1 MPTVR
6 DRLIQQI
13 TIQDALLTRRAERS
27 LRAYVE
33 QAWPILEPTTPFL
46 GNWHIELIIEY
57 LEAIS
62 AGLVTRL
69 LINVPPRYMKS
80 LLVSVLWPTWE
91 WIAYPSRRWIFT
103 SYSEALSLKH
113 SLDRR
118 TLLQSDW
125 YQVRWGRRVRLAV
138 DQNVKGEFTNT
149 ARGMMIA
156 TSIGG
161 SITGKGG
168 DRIVIDDPHH
178 PMQAESD
185 VQRETAL
192 EYFRRTL
199 STRLDDKR
207 RGAIVMVMQRLHE
220 RDLSARFLE
229 LDPVHVCL
237 PAEAE
242 SPTSIV
248 FPRSHRIH
256 TRPTGDV
263 LWPAREDRAALAEQR
278 RLLGSAVFAGQY
290 QQRPAPAGGLIFERD
305 WFRYYHDL
313 PSGLEIA
320 QSWDMAFK
328 DGKENDYV
336 VGLVAGR
343 TGSDIYL
350 IDRVKGQWAFSES
363 CRQVEALTRRYPDTR
378 TVLIEDAAN
387 GPAIIDALTHRIA
400 GIIAVSPEGGKLA
413 RAQAAQ
419 PRVEAGNVYLPHPRP
434 HGALIAE
441 RAWVEDFVYQLAV
454 FPHGAHDDDVD
465 AFTQLLVRWQ
475 RPAVY
480 EWIVW

>member
-1 MPTVR
+1 MTNPDDLR
-6 DRLIQQI
+6 RQLQ
-13 TIQDALLTRRAERS
+13 IQDALLTLRAERS

-46 GNWHIELIIEY
+46 GNWHIDLIIAH
-57 LEAIS
+57 LEAIT
-62 AGLVTRL
+62 AGKIPRL

-80 LLVSVLWPTWE
+80 LLVSVFWPTWE
-91 WIAYPSRRWIFT
+91 WITYPNRRWIFT

-125 YQVRWGRRVRLAV
+125 YQARWGTRVQLAA
-138 DQNVKGEFTNT
+138 DQNVKGEVTNP

-168 DRIVIDDPHH
+168 DRIVIDDPHN

-185 VQRETAL
+185 VQREAAL

-199 STRLDDKR
+199 STRLDDKK
-207 RGAIVMVMQRLHE
+207 RGAMVLVMQRLHE

-229 LDPVHVCL
+229 LEPVHICL

-242 SPTSIV
+242 TPTHIV
-248 FPRSHRIH
+248 FPGSGRII
-256 TRPTGDV
+256 TRDTGDV
-263 LWPAREDRAALAEQR
+263 LWPEREGPAVLAKQKV
-278 RLLGSAVFAGQY
+278 LLGSADYAGQY
-290 QQRPAPAGGLIFERD
+290 QQRPAPAGGLIFQRD
-305 WFRYYHDL
+305 WFRFYDEL
-313 PSGLEIA
+313 PAGLEIA

-328 DGKENDYV
+328 DGKDNDYV

-343 TGSDIYL
+343 CGADIYL
-350 IDRVKGQWAFSES
+350 IHRVKGQWAFGES
-363 CRQVEALTRRYPDTR
+363 CRQVEALTRRYPDTG
-378 TVLIEDAAN
+378 TILIEDAAN

-400 GIIAVSPEGGKLA
+400 GIIAVSPEGGKRA
-413 RAQAAQ
+413 RAQAVQ
-419 PRVEAGNVYLPHPRP
+419 PRIEAGNVHLPNPRP
-434 HGALIAE
+434 HGTLIPE
-441 RAWVEDFVYQLAV
+441 RAWVEDFLHQLTV
-454 FPHGAHDDDVD
+454 FPRGVHDDDVD

-475 RPAVY
+475 RPEMLSGY
-480 EWIVW
+480 TW